1 MLQVL
6 EWPNAL
12 SDRVPK
18 YPSDAECPWGILR
31 VPLACPCSAQFSF
44 KYFWVKEVCN
54 TSRNGLV
61 NRFIEFFKNFS
72 EYIFY
77 ITIIVLSFHGNMM
90 YKLCHV
96 LLATVVDKAYETKS
110 SFHVK

>member
-1 MLQVL
+1 ML

-12 SDRVPK
+12 SDRGPK
-18 YPSDAECPWGILR
+18 CPSDAECPWGILR

-54 TSRNGLV
+54 TTRNGLV

-72 EYIFY
+72 EYIF
-77 ITIIVLSFHGNMM
+77 HGNMM

-96 LLATVVDKAYETKS
+96 LLATVMDKAYETKS